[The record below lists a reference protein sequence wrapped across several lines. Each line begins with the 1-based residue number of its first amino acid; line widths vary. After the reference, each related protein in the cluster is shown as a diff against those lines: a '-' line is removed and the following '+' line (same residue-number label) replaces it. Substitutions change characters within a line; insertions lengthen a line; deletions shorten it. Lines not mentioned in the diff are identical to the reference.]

1 MIRLKKISQ
10 SKAFKKLLEALNE
23 DEIEQI
29 EQSIQSTISS
39 EVRNSTVT
47 YNMEKIKLN
56 TEMNQLSKYQGFYD
70 CLINGRLKSNNAEYA
85 SNGYFDGVE
94 EAIEYLKNKPDQII
108 QHLQDPN
115 PVDKIIQHR
124 KDN

>member
-1 MIRLKKISQ
+1 MIRLKTISQ

-29 EQSIQSTISS
+29 EQLIQSKISS
-39 EVRNSTVT
+39 EVYNSTRT
-47 YNMEKIKLN
+47 YNMENGDLNAKI
-56 TEMNQLSKYQGFYD
+56 EQLIKYQGFYD
-70 CLINGRLKSNNAEYA
+70 CLINGRIYSNKDEYL
-85 SNGYFDGVE
+85 SGVE

>member
-1 MIRLKKISQ
+1 MIKLKKISQ

-39 EVRNSTVT
+39 EVRNSTLT

-70 CLINGRLKSNNAEYA
+70 CLINGRIYSNKDEYL
-85 SNGYFDGVE
+85 SGVE